1 MTQEKKKIEFRYYNI
16 PAGEYV
22 LPKIGKGWEQE
33 YGLGYHGM
41 LHFHNYMEIGYCYHG
56 DGTLDIE
63 DRQYHYG
70 DKMFTIIPANMP
82 HTTESKPGNI
92 CKWEFLFIDID
103 EFIRNEMVSNDLS
116 ADEVIRIVN
125 KRGTLKTEANH
136 PAMAKLVRNI
146 IEECRNNA
154 MYSNMSIKGYLM
166 ALVIEILRL
175 DDEREKAH
183 KNMRLTRHIDAAIKY
198 VDEHYKEDIKIEKM
212 AKVCGLS
219 ESHFRR
225 IFEESMNMKPADYI
239 NMIRI
244 QKACSLIKKEDISM
258 EDVGFR
264 VGYQTPS
271 TFNRNFKKITGMS
284 PYQWKS
290 KSSKWENLQTQFNI
304 SARKGWEA

>member
-1 MTQEKKKIEFRYYNI
+1 MAQEKKKIEFRYYNI

-33 YGLGYHGM
+33 YGIGYHGM

-56 DGTLDIE
+56 DGTLEIE

-70 DKMFTIIPANMP
+70 DQMFTIIPANMP
-82 HTTESKPGNI
+82 HTTESKAGNI

-166 ALVIEILRL
+166 ALVI
-175 DDEREKAH
+175 
-183 KNMRLTRHIDAAIKY
+183 
-198 VDEHYKEDIKIEKM
+198 
-212 AKVCGLS
+212 
-219 ESHFRR
+219 
-225 IFEESMNMKPADYI
+225 
-239 NMIRI
+239 
-244 QKACSLIKKEDISM
+244 
-258 EDVGFR
+258 
-264 VGYQTPS
+264 
-271 TFNRNFKKITGMS
+271 
-284 PYQWKS
+284 
-290 KSSKWENLQTQFNI
+290 
-304 SARKGWEA
+304 

>member
-1 MTQEKKKIEFRYYNI
+1 MAQEKKKIEFRYYNI

-63 DRQYHYG
+63 DRHTHYG
-70 DKMFTIIPANMP
+70 DNMFTIIPANMP
-82 HTTESKPGNI
+82 HTTESKAGNI

-136 PAMAKLVRNI
+136 PVMAKLVRNI
-146 IEECRNNA
+146 IEEFRNNA

-175 DDEREKAH
+175 DDERGKAH
-183 KNMRLTRHIDAAIKY
+183 KNMRLTRHIDGAIKY

-225 IFEESMNMKPADYI
+225 IFDCYEANVRK
-239 NMIRI
+239 
-244 QKACSLIKKEDISM
+244 
-258 EDVGFR
+258 
-264 VGYQTPS
+264 
-271 TFNRNFKKITGMS
+271 
-284 PYQWKS
+284 
-290 KSSKWENLQTQFNI
+290 NI
-304 SARKGWEA
+304 